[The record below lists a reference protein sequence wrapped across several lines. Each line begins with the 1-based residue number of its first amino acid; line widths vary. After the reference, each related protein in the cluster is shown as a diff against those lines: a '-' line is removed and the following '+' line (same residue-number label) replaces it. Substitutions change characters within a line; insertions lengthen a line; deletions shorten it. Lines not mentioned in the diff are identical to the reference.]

1 MFKTSF
7 LTKLHIL
14 KENPT
19 PNQKPGMP
27 HFLLKRTLLA
37 ISNSN
42 KE

>member
-27 HFLLKRTLLA
+27 HFLLKRTLLK
-37 ISNSN
+37 IRKN